1 MNRTGLIIALAIA
14 AAVGLVF
21 GLYPQLDILAVAPF
35 FNTTTERWLGFNP
48 VAWYLRDLS
57 MWLCA
62 LVAAPAFIAL
72 AMKLVRPRRRMLVP
86 GRAAVVMITTLAL
99 APGILANVILKDN
112 WGRPRPSDIAEFG
125 GPGHFKPW
133 WDPRGE
139 CDKNCSFIAGEPSGA
154 FWTLSAAAV
163 APPAWRAAGYAAALT
178 FGTAVGVLRMT
189 AGGHFFTDVVFAGVF
204 TFLIIWIVHGWLY
217 RWRATRIGDDA
228 VERAIERIALPGYN
242 ALMRLLARKRD

>member
-14 AAVGLVF
+14 APVGLAF

-35 FNTTTERWLGFNP
+35 FNTTTERWVGFNP
-48 VAWYLRDLS
+48 TAWLLRDLS

-72 AMKLVRPRRRMLVP
+72 LVKLVRPRRRMLVP
-86 GRAAVVMITTLAL
+86 GRAAVLMIATLTL

-112 WGRPRPSDIAEFG
+112 WGRPRPSDITEFG
-125 GPGHFKPW
+125 GPGQFKPW

-139 CDKNCSFIAGEPSGA
+139 CDKNCSFVAGEPSGA

-163 APPAWRAAGYAAALT
+163 APPAWRAVGYAAALT
-178 FGTAVGVLRMT
+178 FGTAVGILRMS

-204 TFLIIWIVHGWLY
+204 TFLIIWIVHRWLY
-217 RWRATRIGDDA
+217 RWRTRIADDA
-228 VERAIERIALPGYN
+228 VERAIERIALPGYD
-242 ALMRLLARKRD
+242 ALRRLFARKRE